1 MSLLSN
7 FSCSSHVRLLMQ
19 RKGSER
25 RPTSEE
31 ARASSPSLLLC
42 VKSHERVNSL
52 AVFFDFVSRQTSPAA
67 SAAAQQHPMLPL
79 LVCPCVILPVVSCP
93 TCQLHTTPTPW
104 GVARPSGQVLGG
116 HELVDKD

>member
-31 ARASSPSLLLC
+31 ARASSPSLLF
-42 VKSHERVNSL
+42 KSNSCASSHARESTI
-52 AVFFDFVSRQTSPAA
+52 AVFFDFVSRQTSHAA
-67 SAAAQQHPMLPL
+67 SAAVQRPMPMD
-79 LVCPCVILPVVSCP
+79 V
-93 TCQLHTTPTPW
+93 
-104 GVARPSGQVLGG
+104 
-116 HELVDKD
+116 